1 MHGAVSQ
8 ICCQLAH
15 LFSKTDI
22 PSALHHQQDLDLVL
36 TLRMCGDSWWK
47 GKEPQVIGNACSKTV
62 YIKTA
67 TYTVLMKR
75 NAVGDIWH
83 LQLFNLYQKH
93 EHLEAFRHKTR
104 RIHYSSLKG
113 LRSPY
118 LFLLLLFY
126 FLSQSWQIIHCT
138 ICLDIS
144 DYSFQIYIHWK
155 EDVKEQ
161 YSSGVNSISVL

>member
-1 MHGAVSQ
+1 MHVAVSQ
-8 ICCQLAH
+8 IRCQLAH

-36 TLRMCGDSWWK
+36 TLRMRGDSWWK
-47 GKEPQVIGNACSKTV
+47 GKEPQVVGNACSKTV

-67 TYTVLMKR
+67 TCTVLMKR

-104 RIHYSSLKG
+104 HIHYSSLKG

-118 LFLLLLFY
+118 LS
-126 FLSQSWQIIHCT
+126 LSQSWQIIHCT

-144 DYSFQIYIHWK
+144 DHSFQIYIHWK
-155 EDVKEQ
+155 EDAKEQ
-161 YSSGVNSISVL
+161 YSSGLNSISVL